1 MQYSVRTRT
10 GTRKAMDTEK
20 YARSSTERASRDR
33 LHSTRSRSKTYRGPD
48 DVAVPVPE
56 RMSVTNGVLV
66 LSGYGL
72 RVAVERGQL
81 VVADGLGRTRR
92 ADAFS
97 RATCG
102 LKRLVLLGHSG
113 TISFEAL
120 RWLRD
125 IGAAVVQIDVDGNV
139 IFASAPEGSD
149 DARLRRAQALAAYT
163 GMGLAITRGLLH
175 EKLRGQAE
183 VLARIPGMDTREAQA
198 CIQQARQ
205 QLARADT
212 LDQLR
217 LLEAQAAAVYWSA
230 WSGIELR
237 FATRDA
243 ARVPEHWRTFGT
255 RRSPVSGAS
264 RNAANPAN
272 ALLNY
277 LYAILEAEASIAGRT
292 VGLDPGMGL
301 LHADQRNR
309 DSLACD
315 LMEAVRPQIDATV
328 LELLCTHTFS
338 VRDFFENRQGV
349 CRLLPPLTQLLAE
362 SAPQWAKAIAPIA
375 EWVAQRLAQAVPP
388 IPVVSDASEPGIF
401 TMISS
406 RPPAAAAAKRTKPLT
421 TPLTQTNRSR
431 GRQGFRR
438 RAAHASS
445 PDAGKRLL
453 HACVQCGT
461 LLPTPERQYC
471 DACLPERRA
480 ELLPVFSQSGPTVLA
495 ARRAQ
500 QADPAHGGVAG
511 FKRSQR
517 TTQHWQ
523 ELSAWRSEDAGEGEE
538 GGREAGGTTDHE
550 FSRDILP
557 KLAAVRLVDLMQATG
572 LSRRYCWLIKT
583 GQKVPHPRHWSALQ
597 RCLSPR
603 HD

>member
-1 MQYSVRTRT
+1 MPSAVRRTRT
-10 GTRKAMDTEK
+10 RTRTRTDTD
-20 YARSSTERASRDR
+20 ARSITERVPRDGVHVTR
-33 LHSTRSRSKTYRGPD
+33 GRSTTRRVSG
-48 DVAVPVPE
+48 DVAVPVPK
-56 RMSVTNGVLV
+56 RIPVTNGVLV

-81 VVADGLGRTRR
+81 TVSDGLGRTRR

-120 RWLRD
+120 RWLHD
-125 IGAAVVQIDVDGNV
+125 IGAAVVQINVDGNV
-139 IFASAPEGSD
+139 IVASAPQGSD
-149 DARLRRAQALAAYT
+149 DARLRRAQALAAFN
-163 GMGLAITRGLLH
+163 GVGLAITRGLLRD
-175 EKLRGQAE
+175 KLCGQAQ
-183 VLARIPGMDTREAQA
+183 VLARIPHTDTLQA
-198 CIQQARQ
+198 VTCIQQALQ
-205 QLARADT
+205 QLAQADT

-217 LLEAQAAAVYWSA
+217 LLEAQAAAAYWSC

-243 ARVPEHWRTFGT
+243 ARVPQHWTTFGT

-264 RNAANPAN
+264 RNATNPAN

-388 IPVVSDASEPGIF
+388 IPVVSDTSELGIF

-406 RPPAAAAAKRTKPLT
+406 RPPASAAAKRTKPLA

-461 LLPTPERQYC
+461 LLPSSERQYC
-471 DACLPERRA
+471 DDCLPERRA
-480 ELLPVFSQSGPTVLA
+480 ELLPTFSQTGPAAL
-495 ARRAQ
+495 ARRRALQ
-500 QADPAHGGVAG
+500 EDPAHGGAAG

-517 TTQHWQ
+517 TSQRWQ
-523 ELSAWRSEDAGEGEE
+523 ELSAWHSEP
-538 GGREAGGTTDHE
+538 T
-550 FSRDILP
+550 SRTN
-557 KLAAVRLVDLMQATG
+557 A
-572 LSRRYCWLIKT
+572 
-583 GQKVPHPRHWSALQ
+583 
-597 RCLSPR
+597 
-603 HD
+603 

>member
-1 MQYSVRTRT
+1 
-10 GTRKAMDTEK
+10 
-20 YARSSTERASRDR
+20 
-33 LHSTRSRSKTYRGPD
+33 
-48 DVAVPVPE
+48 
-56 RMSVTNGVLV
+56 VLV

-72 RVAVERGQL
+72 RVAIERGQL
-81 VVADGLGRTRR
+81 IVADGVGRARR

-125 IGAAVVQIDVDGNV
+125 VGAAVVQIDVDGNV
-139 IFASAPEGSD
+139 IVASAPQGSD

-163 GMGLAITRGLLH
+163 GIGLAITRGLLH
-175 EKLRGQAE
+175 DKLHGQAQ
-183 VLARIPGMDTREAQA
+183 VLARIPDTDTRPAQA
-198 CIQQARQ
+198 CIQQALQ

-212 LDQLR
+212 FDQMR
-217 LLEAQAAAVYWSA
+217 LLEAQAAAGYWSA
-230 WSGIELR
+230 WSGIELH

-277 LYAILEAEASIAGRT
+277 LYAILEAEAAIAARA

-315 LMEAVRPQIDATV
+315 LMEAIRPQVDAIV

-375 EWVAQRLAQAVPP
+375 ERVAQRLAQSATP
-388 IPVVSDASEPGIF
+388 IPAMNDTPEQDMLRSVTAKSPAS
-401 TMISS
+401 
-406 RPPAAAAAKRTKPLT
+406 AAAKRTKPLA

-431 GRQGFRR
+431 GREGLRR
-438 RAAHASS
+438 RPAQSS
-445 PDAGKRLL
+445 SADAGKRLP
-453 HACVQCGT
+453 HACLQCGT

-480 ELLPVFSQSGPTVLA
+480 ELLPMFSQSGPTALA
-495 ARRAQ
+495 TRRAQ
-500 QADPAHGGVAG
+500 QVDPAHGGAAG
-511 FKRSQR
+511 FKRSKR

-523 ELSAWRSEDAGEGEE
+523 ELSAWRGEDTGEGKE
-538 GGREAGGTTDHE
+538 GGREAGEPADHE
-550 FSRDILP
+550 FALAILP

-583 GQKVPHPRHWSALQ
+583 GQKVPHKRHWAVLNSL
-597 RCLSPR
+597 R
-603 HD
+603 D